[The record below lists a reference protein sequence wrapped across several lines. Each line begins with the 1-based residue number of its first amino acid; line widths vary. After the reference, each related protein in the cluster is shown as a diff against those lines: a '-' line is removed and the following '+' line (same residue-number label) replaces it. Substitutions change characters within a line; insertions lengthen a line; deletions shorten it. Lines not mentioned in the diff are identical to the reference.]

1 MNEKHIKLL
10 NEAKDEYI
18 KGRSPLTKI
27 NLVLIDLMVLK
38 GQEDYEANVMGKE
51 LVKELREAVD
61 KPEGTLRSNI
71 DELNKLTMGELKST
85 WGKNE

>member
-38 GQEDYEANVMGKE
+38 GQEDYEANQMGIDYWKAFE
-51 LVKELREAVD
+51 NST
-61 KPEGTLRSNI
+61 GTLRSTIN
-71 DELNKLTMGELKST
+71 DLDDLTMGELKST